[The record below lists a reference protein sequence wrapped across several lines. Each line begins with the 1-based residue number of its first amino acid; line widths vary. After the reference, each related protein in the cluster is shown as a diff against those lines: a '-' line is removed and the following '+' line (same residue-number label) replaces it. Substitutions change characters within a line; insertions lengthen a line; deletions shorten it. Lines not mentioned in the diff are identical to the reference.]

1 MARKYLILIGDGMSD
16 WPIAS
21 LGDRTPLEAAEKPNM
36 DYMAS
41 HGALGMVQVVPE
53 EMYPGSDVSN
63 LSIIGYDPREVYT
76 GRSPLE
82 AASMG
87 IELGKEDVA
96 VRCNV
101 VALRNDGADS
111 EMEDFSAGHITSAE
125 SAELLND
132 LQEKVK
138 DKGVRFH
145 PGVSYRNLMVW
156 PEGNDRVETT
166 PPHDIHGKKITEYLP
181 RGEGADLLLDLMAA
195 SRELFEDHPVN
206 LKRRAEG
213 KPEGN
218 SIWLWGQGKAPRI
231 QTFKEKYGLTGSVV
245 AAVDLIKGIGIYCG
259 LEIVQVPGATGYVD
273 TNYRGKAE
281 HALRE
286 LETKD
291 FVLIHV
297 EAPDEAGHNGSAPD
311 KVRAIERI
319 DKEMLSLL
327 LARARDGKD
336 LSMLL
341 LPDHPT
347 PVSIRTHA
355 QEPVPFV
362 IYPAPEGLRSHPGKR
377 YTEADAR
384 STGQFVDI
392 GTRLM
397 GYLIGGR
404 DGT

>member
-21 LGDRTPLEAAEKPNM
+21 LGNRTPLEAADKPNM

-41 HGALGMVQVVPE
+41 HGALGMVQVVPK

-87 IELGKEDVA
+87 IELGREDVA

-101 VALRNDGADS
+101 VALKNDGADS

-125 SAELLND
+125 SAELLKD

-156 PEGNDRVETT
+156 PDGNDRVETT

-181 RGEGADLLLDLMAA
+181 RGEGADVLLDLMAA
-195 SRELFEDHPVN
+195 SRELFENHPVN
-206 LKRRAEG
+206 LKRRGEG

-218 SIWLWGQGKAPRI
+218 SIWLWGQGKAPRME
-231 QTFKEKYGLTGSVV
+231 TFREKYGLNGSVV

-273 TNYRGKAE
+273 TNFRGKAE

-327 LARARDGKD
+327 LARARDGQD

-347 PVSIRTHA
+347 PVAIRTHA

-362 IYPAPEGLRSHPGKR
+362 IYPAPEGLRSYPGMR

-384 STGQFVDI
+384 STGQFVEI
-392 GTRLM
+392 GTLLM

-404 DGT
+404 DGA